1 MAMPPT
7 GHARAYRASD
17 EAFELSEFFAP
28 QRTSTTALPDPEP
41 FLHNLTR
48 GVLEVF
54 AGVREVDQLAR
65 WLAEEP
71 FRKLV
76 TRTNL
81 ASRARS
87 ARGIPAAR
95 PVHQILRVMWSTPAD
110 GVVEGTIIV
119 QVPTRVRAIAV
130 RLEGMDGRWRATSLA
145 LL

>member
-1 MAMPPT
+1 MATPPT

-17 EAFELSEFFAP
+17 EALELSEFFAP
-28 QRTSTTALPDPEP
+28 QRTSAVELPDPEV
-41 FLHNLTR
+41 FLRNLTR

-65 WLAEEP
+65 WLTEDP

-81 ASRARS
+81 ATRARS
-87 ARGIPAAR
+87 ARGVPAVR
-95 PVHQILRVMWSTPAD
+95 PVHQILSVHCSAPTD
-110 GVVEGTIIV
+110 GVVEGTVIV
-119 QVPTRVRAIAV
+119 QIPTRVRAVAA